1 MMKQKIITATVKDTI
16 KELEGKVMELFQ
28 SEKYMEYLKKVSL
41 LHNYSYSNILLILTQ
56 YPEASMVASMQTFN
70 KMHRKVIKGSK
81 AIKVLCPCPVKSKKA
96 ADSDDSSNG
105 ITNEEITGLYFKY
118 GNVFDISQTKA
129 TDKKGEIPSF
139 ATELK
144 YNSDFVKQLISTLKR
159 SIVIP
164 VNYDTA
170 LQAGTANGYY
180 RVDEKAIYL
189 RKNMSDLQTL
199 KTLIH
204 ELSHHYQHENY
215 QELIKDLG
223 RNDLEVSA
231 ESSAYVVM
239 QMLKNSCGIPELD
252 SSDYS
257 VGYVASWSKDK
268 SLKELKATLTLITNI
283 SNQIFQM
290 FECQKGIQ

>member
-1 MMKQKIITATVKDTI
+1 MKQRIITTTVKDTI
-16 KELEGKVMELFQ
+16 KELEGKITELFQ
-28 SEKYMEYLKKVSL
+28 SEKYMEYLTKMSM
-41 LHNYSYSNILLILTQ
+41 LHNYSYNNILLILTQ

-96 ADSDDSSNG
+96 ADKNDSSNG
-105 ITNEEITGLYFKY
+105 ITEEEITGLYFKY

-129 TDKKGEIPSF
+129 TDEKGEIPSF
-139 ATELK
+139 VRELN
-144 YNSDFVKQLISTLKR
+144 YNSDFVKQLISILKQ

-170 LQAGTANGYY
+170 LKAGTANGYY
-180 RVDEKAIYL
+180 KVDKKEIYL
-189 RKNMSDLQTL
+189 RKDMSDLQTL

-204 ELSHHYQHENY
+204 ELSHHYQHEHY
-215 QELIKDLG
+215 QELIKSFN

-239 QMLKNSCGIPELD
+239 QMLKNSYGIPELD

-268 SLKELKATLTLITNI
+268 SLKELKATLTLITKI
-283 SNQIFQM
+283 SNQIFKV
-290 FECQKGIQ
+290 FERQPQQQA